1 MVETTGVATLAT
13 FVHIEMVALVFFLV
27 RLVSLVSLVTFSII
41 VGLITFGILLV
52 VPATRPTTRGVSML
66 GTAAGIVL
74 GDSRAINDL
83 SLLTAPL

>member
-1 MVETTGVATLAT
+1 MGETTGVATLAT
-13 FVHIEMVALVFFLV
+13 FVHVEMVAFAFLLV

-41 VGLITFGILLV
+41 VGLVAFGILLV
-52 VPATRPTTRGVSML
+52 VPATRPTTRGVPML

-83 SLLTAPL
+83 GLLTAPL